1 VLEGARFIKGRWDF
15 SDDDFARLWTFCT
28 LLFLA
33 AAVYAFTANDGPQ
46 SFGRFF
52 SEPNLRTE
60 RTAGNMS
67 AKTAA
72 SVIQWLPMLFFLFM
86 GVYAYSGRE
95 GIPLTTLSLI
105 MRRRWKRAQQ
115 LGQPIPDLPT
125 VQIGYPFFAVC
136 LFAASIHQGEDIS
149 FFWGV
154 CALIGWALWPQR
166 SRRFGLSLWVA
177 ALMVTVTAGYYG
189 QGGLGRLRN
198 YVETLNPQWLL
209 NLSRRRFDPTQSK
222 TALGKIGRI
231 KTSSQIVI
239 RGEPKENSPI
249 PNLLREAS
257 YRTYKGQTWFA
268 GMLKNDFESVYEDP
282 GIRNTYILIP
292 NKTNQ
297 AGVNISCYLEGR
309 EALLPL
315 PYGSGR
321 VENLSI
327 ISLYKNK
334 LGSVLAAGPGLVVFD
349 AFYGPGSTLDSA
361 PVDEDYSVPERE
373 VSALQQVAQELNVRR
388 ENTEQALR
396 AVQAYFAKNFTYRW
410 WQPEKDATGPNESPL
425 GHFLLESKS
434 GHCEY
439 FATATVL
446 LLRQMHIPARY
457 AVGYAVHETS
467 GKKFVVRQR
476 DAHAWCLVW
485 NSATKTWQ
493 DFDTTP
499 ATWIEEERSHE
510 PGLQWLRDLWGRLK
524 FELSRLR
531 WGQTQLRQYLLM
543 AVVPVLALLLLQII
557 LRRRKTKKSKKE
569 NKEDNTL
576 WPGIDSEFYLLEK
589 KLEGKGVVRDASEP
603 LQQFLKRACADAQ
616 LAAMK
621 RELETALQ
629 LHYRYRFDPQG
640 LSGEERSRLRE
651 VAQIKFEPN
660 IRNPRVSG
668 KSREKRK
675 RSTVSGN

>member
-1 VLEGARFIKGRWDF
+1 MKPPPFLLGATLLFWGWQTGFLLVGALMGAVLEGARFIKGRWDF

-154 CALIGWALWPQR
+154 CALIAWALWPQR

-177 ALMVTVTAGYYG
+177 AVMVTVTAGYYG

-268 GMLKNDFESVYEDP
+268 G
-282 GIRNTYILIP
+282 
-292 NKTNQ
+292 
-297 AGVNISCYLEGR
+297 
-309 EALLPL
+309 
-315 PYGSGR
+315 
-321 VENLSI
+321 
-327 ISLYKNK
+327 
-334 LGSVLAAGPGLVVFD
+334 
-349 AFYGPGSTLDSA
+349 
-361 PVDEDYSVPERE
+361 
-373 VSALQQVAQELNVRR
+373 
-388 ENTEQALR
+388 
-396 AVQAYFAKNFTYRW
+396 
-410 WQPEKDATGPNESPL
+410 
-425 GHFLLESKS
+425 
-434 GHCEY
+434 
-439 FATATVL
+439 
-446 LLRQMHIPARY
+446 
-457 AVGYAVHETS
+457 
-467 GKKFVVRQR
+467 
-476 DAHAWCLVW
+476 
-485 NSATKTWQ
+485 
-493 DFDTTP
+493 
-499 ATWIEEERSHE
+499 
-510 PGLQWLRDLWGRLK
+510 
-524 FELSRLR
+524 
-531 WGQTQLRQYLLM
+531 
-543 AVVPVLALLLLQII
+543 
-557 LRRRKTKKSKKE
+557 
-569 NKEDNTL
+569 
-576 WPGIDSEFYLLEK
+576 
-589 KLEGKGVVRDASEP
+589 
-603 LQQFLKRACADAQ
+603 
-616 LAAMK
+616 
-621 RELETALQ
+621 
-629 LHYRYRFDPQG
+629 
-640 LSGEERSRLRE
+640 
-651 VAQIKFEPN
+651 
-660 IRNPRVSG
+660 
-668 KSREKRK
+668 
-675 RSTVSGN
+675 